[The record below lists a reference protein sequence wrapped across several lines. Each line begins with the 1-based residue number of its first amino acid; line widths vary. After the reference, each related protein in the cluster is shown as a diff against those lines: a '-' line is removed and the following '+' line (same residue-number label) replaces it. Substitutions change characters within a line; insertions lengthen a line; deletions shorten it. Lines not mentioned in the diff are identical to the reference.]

1 MSARVIPFDLQNQA
15 VTFNSDEVIE
25 QVELDAAESEE

>member
-1 MSARVIPFDLQNQA
+1 MSARVIPFDLQSQA

-25 QVELDAAESEE
+25 LVEIDAAEGKE